1 MILTWTEIKPT
12 VRDQSDVESLDRFI
26 KSLGSL
32 ESLLLRIE
40 PIFEIPANED
50 AVQQLQ
56 VLKEEFEERAFFLE
70 WQDDP
75 NAFMDLDLTTRL
87 PDGTLQLVDEALST
101 ILEGRIPDEPAH
113 LFAGEE
119 RSTVQDAKT
128 LLHRLA
134 RGESK

>member
-1 MILTWTEIKPT
+1 M
-12 VRDQSDVESLDRFI
+12 
-26 KSLGSL
+26 

-40 PIFEIPANED
+40 PVFELPADED
-50 AVQQLQ
+50 AVQHLQ
-56 VLKEEFEERAFFLE
+56 VLKKEIEERAFLLE
-70 WQDDP
+70 WRDDP
-75 NAFMDLDLTTRL
+75 NSFADLDLTTRL
-87 PDGTLQLVDEALST
+87 PDGTLLQVDEALSM

-134 RGESK
+134 RGESE